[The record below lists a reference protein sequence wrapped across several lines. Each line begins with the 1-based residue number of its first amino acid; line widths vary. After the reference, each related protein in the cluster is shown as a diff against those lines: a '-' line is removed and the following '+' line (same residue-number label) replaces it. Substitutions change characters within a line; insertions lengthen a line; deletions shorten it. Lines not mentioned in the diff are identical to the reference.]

1 MTKLPNFNIPVPTI
15 GEKPKPTST
24 KNKLAHAAK
33 QAAKD
38 AAAARMESAYAAKQA
53 AKNATVAGMKGAE
66 KFKGV
71 FALDKKFSRG
81 GKVYK

>member
-1 MTKLPNFNIPVPTI
+1 MTKLPNFNIPVPTM
-15 GEKPKPTST
+15 GEKAKPTST
-24 KNKLAHAAK
+24 RNNLAHAAK
-33 QAAKD
+33 QAAKN
-38 AAAARMESAYAAKQA
+38 AATAKMKGAYAAKQA
-53 AKNATVAGMKGAE
+53 AKNATTTGMKGAE